1 MRKIYRKKLPIQ
13 KIMES
18 IFRKLMYCL
27 MLLEVSWI
35 FFRCINVG
43 ADSFTRGL
51 SIILISQIAIVVMTL
66 SKQEKGSS
74 DDKAT

>member
-1 MRKIYRKKLPIQ
+1 MYRKVTNS
-13 KIMES
+13 KIVES

-27 MLLEVSWI
+27 MLLEALWI

>member
-1 MRKIYRKKLPIQ
+1 
-13 KIMES
+13 
-18 IFRKLMYCL
+18 

-35 FFRCINVG
+35 FFRCINGG

-51 SIILISQIAIVVMTL
+51 SIMFISQIAIVVMTL
-66 SKQEKGSS
+66 SKQKKSSS